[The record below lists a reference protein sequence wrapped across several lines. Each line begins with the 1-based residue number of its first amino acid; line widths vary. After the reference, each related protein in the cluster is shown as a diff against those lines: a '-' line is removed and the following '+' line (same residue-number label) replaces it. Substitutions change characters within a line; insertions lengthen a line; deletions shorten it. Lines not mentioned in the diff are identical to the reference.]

1 MLELTQHDI
10 HLGKQATDK
19 QEAIQ
24 HIANDLV
31 QKGLVSDG
39 YASGMLE
46 REQQN
51 STYLGNGIAIPHGTT
66 DTRDLV
72 RKTGVQIHHFP
83 AGVNW
88 GDGNTVYLA
97 IGIAAKSDEH
107 LGILKQLTHVL
118 SADGVEDALKSA
130 TSAEDVLGVLTG
142 KNQKGL
148 LFDASVIT
156 LHFPATDLI
165 SLAAVCAGK
174 LKNAGAVEP
183 PFVADIVSKTPV
195 HLGQGLWVNASSV
208 AVNQTAIAFISSDS
222 PFESEGQPVK
232 GLLTV
237 AAASGEYADIL
248 KTVSGL
254 VFDGKVNE
262 LFGVSEEAVISTLT
276 SVRQAGLTKVFK
288 IKNAHGLHARP
299 GAMLVNTA
307 KKFDAQIW
315 VSNISAGGKPV
326 NAKSLMKVIALGVK
340 QGHELEF
347 TADGVD
353 AQAALDAIGE
363 AIDAG
368 LGEG

>member
-10 HLGKQATDK
+10 ALGKQAIDK
-19 QEAIQ
+19 QGAIQ
-24 HIANDLV
+24 NIANDLV
-31 QKGLVSDG
+31 RKGLVSDG
-39 YASGMLE
+39 YGSGMLA

-72 RKTGVQIHHFP
+72 KNTGVQIHHFP
-83 AGVNW
+83 TGVDW
-88 GDGNTVYLA
+88 GDDNTVYLA

-118 SADGVEDALKSA
+118 SADGVEEALKSA
-130 TSAEDVLGVLTG
+130 ASVEDVLNVLTG
-142 KNQKGL
+142 KNQKDL

-156 LHFPATDLI
+156 LGFPATDLL

-174 LKNAGAVEP
+174 LKNAGAVDQ
-183 PFVADIVSKTPV
+183 PFVADIMLKKPM

-237 AAASGEYADIL
+237 AAAGGEYTEIL
-248 KTVSGL
+248 KNVSGL

-262 LFGVSEEAVISTLT
+262 LFAGSEDAVINTLT
-276 SVRQAGLTKVFK
+276 SVHQAGLTQTFK

-299 GAMLVNTA
+299 GAMLVSVA
-307 KKFDAQIW
+307 KKFESQIW
-315 VSNISAGGKPV
+315 VSNITTGGKPV

-363 AIDAG
+363 AIEAG